1 MELHPVLFASA
12 AVLLIGRWS
21 EQDCTEGLKIMYSSL
36 VRSQESHPV
45 LFLHSDSPQVI
56 PAHTTM
62 QTATNIIPILID
74 VESVLKDS
82 PYNMP
87 WHALSRAK
95 LDFVEKL
102 IREHGKP
109 VVWIDLDTLLFVD
122 ISKSFALS
130 SSWVLGFHHG
140 GCEGKLTCS
149 ALSEP
154 ITPAFDAQGD
164 MWSLDLAAI
173 AEVRKFE
180 YELLLSNSTLPSFDL
195 QGYFS
200 MMLQRRILSADLLHR
215 LLPFNFGFAC
225 SSFTHPTAANLKITF
240 SRTESKML
248 QCPLHIGVDMPKET
262 GGISF
267 TASTFSTLLLHNET
281 PQFKYFGDET
291 IQSWFLDWFYSPLPQ
306 AFVAQYDDCLVTA
319 SC

>member
-1 MELHPVLFASA
+1 M
-12 AVLLIGRWS
+12 
-21 EQDCTEGLKIMYSSL
+21 K
-36 VRSQESHPV
+36 
-45 LFLHSDSPQVI
+45 
-56 PAHTTM
+56 
-62 QTATNIIPILID
+62 TATNIIPISVD
-74 VESVLKDS
+74 MESVLKDS
-82 PYNMP
+82 PYDKP

-122 ISKSFALS
+122 ISESFALS
-130 SSWVLGFHHG
+130 PAWVLGFHHG

-164 MWSLDLAAI
+164 MWSLDLTAI

-180 YELLLSNSTLPSFDL
+180 NELLKSNSPLPLFDL

-200 MMLQRRILSADLLHR
+200 MMLQRRILSANLLHR

-225 SSFTHPTAANLKITF
+225 SNFNHPTTANLMLTL
-240 SRTESKML
+240 SRTESELL
-248 QCPLHIGVDMPKET
+248 QCPLHLGVDMPKET

-267 TASTFSTLLLHNET
+267 TASTFKTLLLDSDSL
-281 PQFKYFGDET
+281 QFKYFGNET
-291 IQSWFLDWFYSPLPQ
+291 VQSWFLDWFYSPLPQ
-306 AFVAQYDDCLVTA
+306 AFVPQYDVAA